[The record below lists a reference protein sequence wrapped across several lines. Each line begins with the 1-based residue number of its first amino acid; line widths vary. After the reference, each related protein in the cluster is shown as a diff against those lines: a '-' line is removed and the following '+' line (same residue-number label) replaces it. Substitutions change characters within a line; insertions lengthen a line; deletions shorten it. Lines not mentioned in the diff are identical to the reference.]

1 MKSADMVGI
10 FVTIAV
16 VIIAVVFAGFEGIR
30 TDGNIIATGPNNGGS
45 NNQVATTIQ
54 GEGATATNND
64 TLITGKT
71 CTIGGASVSVVVS
84 ITGGAAG
91 NLIRG
96 DVMCPVGGGNT
107 LQGSVSATDPG
118 SGPPATASGTI
129 AVNGGG
135 TTPRCV
141 SHYTAVANTP
151 STWTVDCS

>member
-1 MKSADMVGI
+1 MKSADMIGI

-16 VIIAVVFAGFEGIR
+16 VIVAVVFAGFEGIR
-30 TDGNIIATGPNNGGS
+30 TDDNTIANEPNNGGS

-54 GEGATATNND
+54 GQGATATNND

-71 CTIGGASVSVVVS
+71 CTIGGASVNVVVS
-84 ITGGAAG
+84 ITGGSAG
-91 NLIRG
+91 NMIRG
-96 DVMCPVGGGNT
+96 DVMCPVGGGST
-107 LQGSVSATDPG
+107 LQGSVFVTDPG
-118 SGPPATASGTI
+118 NGPPATNSGTI

-141 SHYTAVANTP
+141 SHYTSVANTP